1 MMKVNMGFA
10 SLIMISVIIG
20 MQLGVVD
27 CFKSFEVGG
36 NLTWRV
42 PDGNDT
48 DFFHHWASSQRFHI
62 GDSLHFQ
69 YKNDSVLIVDRYGY
83 YHCNKTN
90 TTGTYTDG
98 NTVIKL
104 ERPGYFYFIS
114 GNEEHCKK
122 GQRLTVDVISPHS
135 PPPGSHGQPAKAPA
149 PSVESPTPT
158 VESPAPTADS
168 PAPTANPN
176 SVSQL
181 QVSALVGLV
190 ATSLFF
196 V

>member
-1 MMKVNMGFA
+1 
-10 SLIMISVIIG
+10 MISVIIG

-27 CFKSFEVGG
+27 CFKSFDVGG
-36 NLTWRV
+36 NFTWRV

-48 DFFHHWASSQRFHI
+48 EFFDHWAESQRFHI

-69 YKNDSVLIVDRYGY
+69 YKNDSVLMVDKYGC
-83 YHCNKTN
+83 YHCNKSNATA
-90 TTGTYTDG
+90 TYTDG

-104 ERPGYFYFIS
+104 ERPGYIYFIS
-114 GNEEHCKK
+114 GNEDHCRK
-122 GQRLTVDVISPHS
+122 GQRLIVDVISPHS
-135 PPPGSHGQPAKAPA
+135 PPVAPPPGSHGQPPESPAPA
-149 PSVESPTPT
+149 A
-158 VESPAPTADS
+158 ESPAPTAES
-168 PAPTANPN
+168 PAPTAKP
-176 SVSQL
+176 SSGSQL